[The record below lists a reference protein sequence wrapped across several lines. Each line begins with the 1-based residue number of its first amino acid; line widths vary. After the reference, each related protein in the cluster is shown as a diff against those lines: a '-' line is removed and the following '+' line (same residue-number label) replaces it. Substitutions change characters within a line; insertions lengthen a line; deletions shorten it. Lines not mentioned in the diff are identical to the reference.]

1 MLFCLLFFF
10 VFKLF
15 HSYAA
20 SYHDIW
26 IFVGC
31 IGLTIFEISPTVGF
45 IRPHL
50 TTEFSFAPSY
60 CFSLSTPSQSRF
72 QKVDFLFCR
81 CFLIMLYFELF
92 LPASVPHRRR
102 GSAYLKTVVSCLQIS
117 SPNQSPL
124 CIIIWR
130 GHSAPPM
137 P

>member
-1 MLFCLLFFF
+1 M

-20 SYHDIW
+20 SYHEIW

-31 IGLTIFEISPTVGF
+31 IGLKILEISPTVGF
-45 IRPHL
+45 IRPRL
-50 TTEFSFAPSY
+50 TREFSFAPSY
-60 CFSLSTPSQSRF
+60 CFRLSTRSQSRF
-72 QKVDFLFCR
+72 QNFDFLFCR
-81 CFLIMLYFELF
+81 RFFIMLYLTSLCELF
-92 LPASVPHRRR
+92 LPDSGPHKRR
-102 GSAYLKTVVSCLQIS
+102 GSAHLKTVASCLQIS
-117 SPNQSPL
+117 SPNQFLL